1 MFCHR
6 TVIAYILFKLV
17 LEKLQPRE
25 DCGKPAQ
32 WLDMIAD
39 IEMLK
44 LLHKFCATF
53 SSDMAHKKVWISGYQ
68 SLHFIQRSVIRFVFV
83 YKEHL

>member
-32 WLDMIAD
+32 WLDMTAD

-44 LLHKFCATF
+44 LLHKFCVTF
-53 SSDMAHKKVWISGYQ
+53 SSDMAHKKVWVSGYLQ
-68 SLHFIQRSVIRFVFV
+68 EPSLYSEVCNKICICI
-83 YKEHL
+83 